1 MRNLTETSVIIQHPG
16 GGQTL
21 VKRSERTL
29 DLPELY
35 DKQDAGL
42 RVGPDDRTVRVRRRR
57 PCSAGE
63 RERLNAELRRHVND
77 DRDETGDGIVLVG
90 RDVLP
95 LVDRDLRESVFTP
108 EPAVSTLRA
117 SPLVRCLIGA
127 GDLP

>member
-21 VKRSERTL
+21 VKRAKETL

-35 DKQDAGL
+35 DEHDAAL
-42 RVGPDDRTVRVRRRR
+42 QLGPDNRPIRVRRCR
-57 PCSAGE
+57 PCAADE

-90 RDVLP
+90 HDVLP